1 MASVTIAPLAS
12 LSSSAM
18 PDAVAGAPGA
28 GASGSGAGSGAV
40 TQIMWWIERLEQQQR
55 ALDAARLELLN
66 AALEAATGLGAGDD
80 ASRCDSGSRNRE
92 LEYRALR
99 ADLAG
104 VLSAS
109 ERTAESQLDTAWRV
123 RHDYLAVHEALAI
136 GEITVGHA
144 RVIADAGVRVGSGT
158 DSEVAARRSAY
169 EAEVLTHARVE
180 SVNRLRPIARR
191 IAEQHA
197 VESLDE
203 RHREAARERRVMVHE
218 REDGMSDITAYLP
231 TVEAFAIH
239 DRLTRIAREVQRG
252 EAARVDGEA
261 LDSAHEVGEALD
273 THLRGR
279 DEVRADVFVSL
290 LLNSDPME
298 VDCSKSAAGSMR
310 ARVQVIVPVE
320 GLVGVGADVDADLG
334 TSFVANGRVG
344 RGAERSDHDIAELIG
359 VGPVPVRSARVIAA
373 ETPVWERVT
382 VESATGSVLSV
393 DRYRPSEEMR
403 RRLGARDQHC
413 RFPGCRVPLSRCD
426 LDHTVDAAL
435 GGATATD
442 NLAHL
447 CRGHHTLKHHT
458 GWLVDQR
465 DDGDLLWTSPTGR
478 KIPDRP
484 PSRVRFARVQSG
496 DDDDGDESVQ
506 NLDETGSLPQG
517 SQVTEVRAEI
527 ERRSIGEIELQEHP
541 F

>member
-12 LSSSAM
+12 LSLSAM
-18 PDAVAGAPGA
+18 PDAAAGAPGA
-28 GASGSGAGSGAV
+28 SGAGAGSGAV

-66 AALEAATGLGAGDD
+66 AALEAATGLGAGND
-80 ASRCDSGSRNRE
+80 ASRCDAGSRNRE

-104 VLSAS
+104 VLGAS

-144 RVIADAGVRVGSGT
+144 RVIADAGVRVGSGSAP
-158 DSEVAARRSAY
+158 DVVARRSAY

-218 REDGMSDITAYLP
+218 REDGMSDLTAYLP

-239 DRLTRIAREVQRG
+239 DRLTRIAREAQRV

-261 LDSAHEVGEALD
+261 QDSVHEVGEAPD
-273 THLRGR
+273 APVRRR

-290 LLNSDPME
+290 LLNSDLME
-298 VDCSKSAAGSMR
+298 VDCSKSTAGSMR

-320 GLVGVGADVDADLG
+320 GLAGVAAEVGAGLG
-334 TSFVANGRVG
+334 TSFATNGREG
-344 RGAERSDHDIAELIG
+344 RGAERDHDVAELIG
-359 VGPVPVRSARVIAA
+359 AGPVPVGSAREIAA

-382 VESATGSVLSV
+382 VESTTGSVLSV
-393 DRYRPSEEMR
+393 NRYRPSEEMR

-458 GWLVDQR
+458 GWLVEQR
-465 DDGDLLWTSPTGR
+465 DGGDLLWTSPTGR

-484 PSRVRFARVQSG
+484 PSRVRFARVRSG
-496 DDDDGDESVQ
+496 DDDDGDDNPQITAGGARRALQGERPW
-506 NLDETGSLPQG
+506 TGLPSKNSGGVTGQD
-517 SQVTEVRAEI
+517 SQ
-527 ERRSIGEIELQEHP
+527 HP